1 MGFDVDKIEFPEKK
15 KKYKRVYKKGFKRKY
30 QSVQRL

>member
-1 MGFDVDKIEFPEKK
+1 MGYDVDQIEFPEKK
-15 KKYKRVYKKGFKRKY
+15 RKFKRVYKKGFKRKY